1 MTAPRTA
8 APAAQGGKPEPTH
21 ACVRCGAPVA
31 IDVGLC
37 ERCNPLGLR
46 DSSASQVHGIA
57 IGGVFLFV
65 VIMAVA
71 ARFVLA
77 GVGPFDGQVTGV
89 VPDGDGLAVT
99 LAVTNHGQNAGQT
112 TCRINDPLDRTSNMG
127 GFMLTPHIPPGQSMT
142 FTQRITALGTT
153 VRPLDADCKSP

>member
-1 MTAPRTA
+1 M
-8 APAAQGGKPEPTH
+8 PAVQGGKPELTH
-21 ACVRCGAPVA
+21 PCVRCGAPVA

-65 VIMAVA
+65 LIMAVA

-77 GVGPFDGQVTGV
+77 GIGPFDGQVTGAL
-89 VPDGDGLAVT
+89 PDGEGLAVT
-99 LAVTNHGQNAGQT
+99 LAVTNHGSSAGQT
-112 TCRINDPLDRTSNMG
+112 TCRIIDPADRTGSMG
-127 GFMLTPHIPPGQSMT
+127 GFMLTPQIPAGQSVT
-142 FTQRITALGTT
+142 FTQRLTALGAT
-153 VRPLDADCKSP
+153 VRPLAADCKSP